1 MSANE
6 WVQFLVDAKSI
17 ATEKVPSGWKTR
29 LELEEEWN
37 FSQSHTARKIQCLL
51 KLGKIEK
58 KTFKV
63 LTGNRIYP
71 TPHYKIKK

>member
-6 WVQFLVDAKSI
+6 WAQFLVDAKSI
-17 ATEKVPSGWKTR
+17 GAEKVPSGWKTR

-37 FSQSHTARKIQCLL
+37 FSQAYTGRKIQSLL

-63 LTGNRIYP
+63 LTGNKIYP
-71 TPHYKIKK
+71 IPHYKIKK